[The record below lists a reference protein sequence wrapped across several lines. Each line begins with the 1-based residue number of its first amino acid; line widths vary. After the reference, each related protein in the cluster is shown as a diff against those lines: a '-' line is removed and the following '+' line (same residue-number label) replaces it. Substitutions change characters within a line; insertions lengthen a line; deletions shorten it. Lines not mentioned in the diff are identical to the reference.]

1 MLVIVK
7 EPGQNPKKVNIS
19 EDLESVQGLVGGYIE
34 SVYIPSLS
42 NMKIMVLVD
51 DEGLLKEKSPN
62 IVRVDRSKNILD
74 CLHGNVVFTGSELT
88 IDGLE
93 WVSLSENQV
102 NFLYKNIFHA
112 PLKYTSKEGIILDSV
127 SMELV

>member
-1 MLVIVK
+1 MLVLVK
-7 EPGQNPKKVNIS
+7 EPGKEPKRVDVS

-34 SVYIPSLS
+34 SVYIPTLS

-62 IVRVDRSKNILD
+62 VVRVDRSKNILD
-74 CLHGNVVFTGSELT
+74 CLHGNVVFTGSKQT

>member
-1 MLVIVK
+1 MLVLVK
-7 EPGQNPKKVNIS
+7 EPGKEPKRVDVS
-19 EDLESVQGLVGGYIE
+19 EDLESMKELVGGYIE
-34 SVYIPSLS
+34 SVHIPSLS

-74 CLHGNVVFTGSELT
+74 CLHGNVVFTGSKQT

-93 WVSLSENQV
+93 WVSLTENQID
-102 NFLYKNIFHA
+102 FLYENIFDA
-112 PLKYTSKEGIILDSV
+112 PLKYTSEGGLILDSV
-127 SMELV
+127 SMVLV

>member
-1 MLVIVK
+1 MLVLVK
-7 EPGQNPKKVNIS
+7 EPGKEPKRVDVS
-19 EDLESVQGLVGGYIE
+19 EDLESMKELVGGYIE
-34 SVYIPSLS
+34 SVHIPSLS

-74 CLHGNVVFTGSELT
+74 CLHGNVVFTGSKQT

-93 WVSLSENQV
+93 WVSLTENQID
-102 NFLYKNIFHA
+102 FLYENIFDA
-112 PLKYTSKEGIILDSV
+112 PLKYTSEGGLMLDSV
-127 SMELV
+127 SMVLV

>member
-1 MLVIVK
+1 MLVLVK
-7 EPGQNPKKVNIS
+7 EPGKEPKRVDVS

-34 SVYIPSLS
+34 SVYIPTLS

-62 IVRVDRSKNILD
+62 VVRVDRSKNILD
-74 CLHGNVVFTGSELT
+74 C
-88 IDGLE
+88 LE